1 MKADKVQELCNLM
14 HKSIIKVDAIRDK
27 QKSEMK
33 EYSDNEIETI
43 DVMKK
48 RQHYEQIRI
57 GEERKSLEDQ
67 KEEAEKEL

>member
-48 RQHYEQIRI
+48 RQHYE
-57 GEERKSLEDQ
+57 
-67 KEEAEKEL
+67 